1 MAGTS
6 SPTEVSQCGLLE
18 MEINI
23 SLCLVKKHIIF
34 KWVKGTSIATTQFF
48 WFK

>member
-18 MEINI
+18 MEVNI

-34 KWVKGTSIATTQFF
+34 KWVKGTSFTYKKFT
-48 WFK
+48 